1 MRSLPFTA
9 VLCTLLVAWQTGL
22 AQSAPAPWPDKSITL
37 ITPAP
42 PGGAIDLIART
53 TGGNLSL
60 RLGQPV
66 IVDSR
71 PGADGIIAAQ
81 AFLGAS
87 DVDHTF
93 LVTFGGL
100 LVNNPVSYPKLPYDA
115 ERDFVPV
122 SMLAQDTIVI
132 CVADKLQAS
141 DMAGLV
147 RLLREHSDEI
157 RWASASGE
165 PRLRFSG
172 FLKQVDTRLVYVPY
186 KALSQAVIDV
196 MAGRIEI
203 LVAPMALVLPQ
214 AHTGRLKLLATMA
227 MQRSPAAPS
236 VPTVAE
242 SGYPQLVMMP
252 FIGLF
257 ARVGIRSEIVARL
270 NHEINLIFSDPAT
283 ARRLQDAG
291 LTPATGT
298 PEGLGAV
305 VVNKL
310 QENRDL
316 DRLVGPG
323 WR

>member
-1 MRSLPFTA
+1 MRSLPFTVA
-9 VLCTLLVAWQTGL
+9 LCSLLVAWQTGF
-22 AQSAPAPWPDKSITL
+22 AQSPPAPWPDKSITL

-53 TGGNLSL
+53 TGENLSR
-60 RLGQPV
+60 RLGKPV

-87 DVDHTF
+87 DADHTF
-93 LVTFGGL
+93 LVTFGDL

-132 CVADKLQAS
+132 CVSDKLQAS
-141 DMAGLV
+141 DMAGLIRV
-147 RLLREHSDEI
+147 LHEHPDEI

-172 FLKQVDTRLVYVPY
+172 LLKQADARLVYVPY
-186 KALSQAVIDV
+186 KALSQAVIDA
-196 MAGRIEI
+196 MAGRIEV

-214 AHTGRLKLLATMA
+214 VQTGRIRLLATMA
-227 MQRSPAAPS
+227 MQRSPAAPG

-242 SGYPQLVMMP
+242 SGYPQLAMLP

-257 ARVGIRSEIVARL
+257 ARVGIRSEVVARL

-283 ARRLQDAG
+283 ARRLRDAG
-291 LTPATGT
+291 LKPATGT
-298 PEGLGAV
+298 PEELGAAV
-305 VVNKL
+305 VSKL

>member
-9 VLCTLLVAWQTGL
+9 ALCALLVAWQTGI
-22 AQSAPAPWPDKSITL
+22 AQSAPVPWPDRSITL

-42 PGGAIDLIART
+42 AGGAIDLIART
-53 TGGNLSL
+53 TGENLAL

-87 DVDHTF
+87 AADHTF

-100 LVNNPVSYPKLPYDA
+100 LVNNPVSYPKLPYNA

-122 SMLAQDTIVI
+122 SMLALDTIVI
-132 CVADKLQAS
+132 CIADKLQAS
-141 DMAGLV
+141 DLAGLV
-147 RLLREHSDEI
+147 RILRERPDEI

-172 FLKQVDTRLVYVPY
+172 FLKQVDTHLVYVPY

-196 MAGRIEI
+196 MAGRLEV

-214 AHTGRLKLLATMA
+214 VQTGRLKLLATMA
-227 MQRSPAAPS
+227 MQRSPAAPN
-236 VPTVAE
+236 VPTVTE
-242 SGYPQLVMMP
+242 SGYSQLAMLP

-257 ARVGIRSEIVARL
+257 ARAGIRSEIVAQL
-270 NHEINLIFSDPAT
+270 NREINIILSDPTT
-283 ARRLQDAG
+283 AQRLQDAG
-291 LTPATGT
+291 LKPAAGT
-298 PEGLGAV
+298 PEELGAAV
-305 VVNKL
+305 INKL

-316 DRLVGPG
+316 KRLVGPG